1 MAVQLTLDEY
11 ELLLT
16 AKILEPVIVKGL
28 KKVGFSDEDINL
40 ADKYLGL
47 EILSRLV
54 GEITYNWHLHNGSA
68 FSYKKQCI
76 RIVKI
81 SYHAI
86 SNKEIKHYIEKA
98 VNEYK
103 LENWLTLQRNIKG
116 ASWQEVPHD
125 LIKAVLK
132 IMKNEEP
139 NQRTRP

>member
-1 MAVQLTLDEY
+1 MAIQLTLDEY

-54 GEITYNWHLHNGSA
+54 GEITYNWHLHNVSA

-76 RIVKI
+76 SIVKI

-103 LENWLTLQRNIKG
+103 LENWLALQRNIKR

>member
-11 ELLLT
+11 KLLLT

-54 GEITYNWHLHNGSA
+54 GEITYNWHLHNVSA
-68 FSYKKQCI
+68 FSYKTQCI
-76 RIVKI
+76 SIVKI

-103 LENWLTLQRNIKG
+103 LENWLALQRNIKR